1 MDEVSPNSEKYIFD
15 WSCLDT
21 SKTNV
26 DFLIALSPHGET
38 GDQEKYEK
46 YQVKPVCNSNTLSQQ
61 LLVRHRN
68 CFEIAVLMEHFKHTS
83 LHGHLDICNDALLE
97 KETLPNGRQVFH
109 SDLIFRKIST
119 HIVQSSNL
127 YTTKLT
133 DTFYA

>member
-1 MDEVSPNSEKYIFD
+1 MIDEVNPNSEKYIFD

-26 DFLIALSPHGET
+26 DFLVALSPHGET

-68 CFEIAVLMEHFKHTS
+68 CFEIAVLMEHFKHTA
-83 LHGHLDICNDALLE
+83 LHGHLDNSNDTLLE
-97 KETLPNGRQVFH
+97 KETLPNGRYFFIAIRF
-109 SDLIFRKIST
+109 LE
-119 HIVQSSNL
+119 
-127 YTTKLT
+127 
-133 DTFYA
+133 